1 MVPYGQPMN
10 ERWIEADPKRM
21 PLGRLLAW
29 TGQSVTDY
37 YRRTVQAH
45 GALSATALGVLG
57 VLADEDP
64 LAPSHRTLAGR
75 LGINPATLTP
85 VIDALVEEDSVDRQR
100 DPEDRRV
107 VRLRIT
113 RSGRQ
118 RLWSTLD
125 AVGATLKDR
134 IPDPRPDE
142 ERIIRAYLLAVLA
155 AVDARDMS

>member
-1 MVPYGQPMN
+1 MGAYRLPVN
-10 ERWIEADPKRM
+10 RRWIEGNPQRM

-29 TGQSVTDY
+29 TGQSVTAH
-37 YRRTVQAH
+37 YRRTVSAH
-45 GALSATALGVLG
+45 GGLSATALGVLG

-75 LGINPATLTP
+75 LGITPASLTP
-85 VIDALVEEDSVDRQR
+85 VIDALVAEDAVVRAR
-100 DPEDRRV
+100 DPVDRRV

-113 RSGRQ
+113 AAGRD

-125 AVGATLKDR
+125 AVAESLRER
-134 IPDPRPDE
+134 IPDPPPDQ

-155 AVDARDMS
+155 AVDDDPLP